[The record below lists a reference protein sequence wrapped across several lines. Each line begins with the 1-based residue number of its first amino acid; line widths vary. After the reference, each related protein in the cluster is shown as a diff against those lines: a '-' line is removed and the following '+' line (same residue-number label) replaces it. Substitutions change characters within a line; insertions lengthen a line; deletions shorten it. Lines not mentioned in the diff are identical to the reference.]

1 MILSRLLR
9 GSVIALLVAA
19 LPAAEPKVANDPA
32 VTMSPFEVSAESVDF
47 KGWIKLGTPH
57 FTLYTD
63 AKEKDAANVLREL
76 EFMRWAAQDFMRR
89 ELCPRAP
96 TVLVLPTSRSDWR
109 KIASKGAMVE
119 WRVAMS
125 APAQRITN
133 LLLAEYD
140 WQDEGLDLVRSAFG
154 RSLLPAMNLG
164 GPFTYEQGIGLFFE
178 TAEIEKD
185 KVSFGRA
192 NAMRVAPLLHEG
204 WMPWGQFFRVTP
216 ISEEYRSQWKI
227 HRLGAQAAVF
237 VQYMLSNPEPA
248 WLERLMD
255 WNARRVADADPK
267 EEEFKAIFGVDW
279 KGWQKIMEDYVRG
292 GRYQIMSIRVPPALA
307 AMQPA
312 KLELPVR
319 EMRELFV
326 IAQVLNQ
333 HVPASQAAL
342 DSFLAKGLKTA
353 SLRELL
359 VEACMRRSRTEP
371 KARLLREI
379 IAGGTSNAAVFIE
392 LARDVTGQALFR
404 PTLHRR
410 IGSEAGEVR
419 ELCRRALA
427 LDPLF
432 LEANHLLAFTYAY
445 GPDSGPDNVKAIE
458 EIYRRITGSMRTNDV
473 VLDAGVAHWRAGNVA
488 AAVKIA
494 QMILDSPYA
503 DQGDKTIAAELKAAL
518 AAGAKP

>member
-1 MILSRLLR
+1 MMLPRFIHGLFA
-9 GSVIALLVAA
+9 ALFVAA
-19 LPAAEPKVANDPA
+19 LPAAEPKAANGPA

-47 KGWIKLGTPH
+47 KGWLKLGSPH

-89 ELCPRAP
+89 ELSPRAP

-119 WRVAMS
+119 WQVVMS
-125 APAQRITN
+125 HPAHRLVN

-140 WQDEGLDLVRSAFG
+140 WQDQGLDLVRSSFG
-154 RSLLPAMNLG
+154 RSLLAAMNLG

-185 KVSFGRA
+185 KVSFGRV
-192 NAMRVAPLLHEG
+192 NALRVAPLVNEG
-204 WMPWGQFFRVTP
+204 WLPWGQFFRVTP
-216 ISEEYRSQWKI
+216 MSEDYRSQWKI

-237 VQYMLSNPEPA
+237 VQYMLSNPEPV

-255 WNARRVADADPK
+255 WNARRVADPEPK

-292 GRYQIMSIRVPPALA
+292 GRYQIMSIRVPPPLA
-307 AMQPA
+307 ALQPT

-333 HVPASQAAL
+333 NVPASQAAL
-342 DSFLAKGLKTA
+342 DSLLAKGLKTEA
-353 SLRELL
+353 LRELL
-359 VEACMRRSRTEP
+359 VEACMRWRRTEP
-371 KARLLREI
+371 KARLLREL
-379 IAGGTSNAAVFIE
+379 IASGSSSAAIYNE
-392 LARDVTGQALFR
+392 LAREVASRAYFR
-404 PTLHRR
+404 PTLGRR
-410 IGSEAGEVR
+410 LGAEVTEVR
-419 ELCRRALA
+419 DLCRRALA
-427 LDPLF
+427 IDPLL
-432 LEANHLLAFTYAY
+432 LEANHLLAFTYAF
-445 GPDSGPDNVKAIE
+445 GPDIGPDNVKAIE
-458 EIYRRITGSMRTNDV
+458 EIYRRTTGSMRTNDV
-473 VLDAGVAHWRAGNVA
+473 VLDAGVAHWRAGNRGA
-488 AAVKIA
+488 ATKIA
-494 QMILDSPYA
+494 QVILDSPYA
-503 DQGDKTIAAELKAAL
+503 DKGDKTIAGELMAVL